1 MSYVVPGGNA
11 KVPSL
16 SPPVGKEWVPIAI
29 HRCCWNSTENPSIL
43 NTFFTFTTCF
53 SVKIVKN
60 RELLGTK
67 KKEGASVFGCEWG
80 QRQGHSI
87 ADTKEDSHCAV
98 N

>member
-1 MSYVVPGGNA
+1 MSYVVPGGDA

-60 RELLGTK
+60 HELLGTK
-67 KKEGASVFGCEWG
+67 KRKELVYL
-80 QRQGHSI
+80 
-87 ADTKEDSHCAV
+87 AV
-98 N
+98 NGAKGKDTPLQIPRRTRIVR